1 MKKREDHKRKWGL
14 VSSLTFLSRII
25 GYLRDVVVAA
35 IFGAGF
41 QTDAF
46 YVAFRIPNLLRR
58 LFAEGSLAA
67 IFVPV
72 FSEYLES
79 GDRRGARDALR
90 SSFTVLFVI
99 LVFVVALGVIFS
111 PWLVKIFAYG
121 FDQKTFDLAV
131 YLNRLV
137 FPYVL
142 FISLTAL
149 AMGVLNSVRHFF
161 APAFSPVLFNL
172 CIIASA
178 LFLYKE
184 LEVPVVSL
192 CFGVL
197 CGGVLQLLLHLFYLY
212 RKKFMFGFTKSLN
225 HPAVRK
231 LALLMFPQL
240 FGIAVYNLN
249 ILVNTQYA
257 SFMSSGTVSY
267 LYFAERIIEFPLG
280 VVAVS
285 LATVTLPAL
294 SGYAAREDYGG
305 FGSEYLR
312 LLRRMLF
319 IIVPAM
325 VGIIVLRVPLCN
337 FLYQHGQFDYVA
349 VINTSQ
355 AILGYGFGLFAVGG
369 IRVTVPAFFALQD
382 TKTPVKIAFFCF
394 LLNAV
399 CGFVLGFVF
408 SLDHFG
414 LALASSI
421 SSVAN
426 FVLLVF
432 LLNRRMGGFLSRDVI
447 LFSLKVFAL
456 SIVMGFAVWGVAG
469 LSSWSETGF
478 SLQKMLSMVAS
489 VGAGVILYFL
499 LARLTGIKEAEIFSF
514 VKKG

>member
-90 SSFTVLFVI
+90 SSFTVLFII

-121 FDQKTFDLAV
+121 FNQKTFDLAV

-178 LFLYKE
+178 LFFYKE

-197 CGGVLQLLLHLFYLY
+197 CGGVLQLLLHLFYLH

-305 FGSEYLR
+305 FGSEYLS